1 MITQSRQ
8 YNNQQLTIVSRHDT
22 TIAKSNVDD
31 KRVSTNPAPVVD
43 IEFPKKRNPQSIRKQ
58 KKCFRLHFVFIFG
71 WNAKFVPHKSSFKT
85 KSRDKYVN

>member
-43 IEFPKKRNPQSIRKQ
+43 IEFPKKETRNRFVNKRNVFAYTSCLFLDGMQSLSRINQASKQ
-58 KKCFRLHFVFIFG
+58 S
-71 WNAKFVPHKSSFKT
+71 PETST
-85 KSRDKYVN
+85 